1 MGAQSVQDGCTMGEL
16 SSQIWIYQQTIL
28 HCLLKAQMGSIHEKN
43 DNNLVTLPTL
53 SSVVDPKWLIA
64 DPDPATDSD
73 PFYLSIFKQ
82 SKKTL

>member
-1 MGAQSVQDGCTMGEL
+1 
-16 SSQIWIYQQTIL
+16 
-28 HCLLKAQMGSIHEKN
+28 MGSIHEKN